1 MANPTQIETT
11 IRVASMRQIHAAI
24 DHLHRGD
31 FECAITLAA
40 AGEGMLPAIDNPDS
54 FLKAMALIP
63 MPASS
68 YAEARVN
75 EVIDWLAHGISG
87 DGTRI
92 ELIQISEL
100 EMIATIFRAI
110 SRFEPVYGITP
121 QMRQFAKCA
130 ISTLQSQEERALAHD
145 VRLRR

>member
-40 AGEGMLPAIDNPDS
+40 AGEGMLPAIDNTDS
-54 FLKAMALIP
+54 FLKTMALIP
-63 MPASS
+63 IPASS
-68 YAEARVN
+68 AEARVN
-75 EVIDWLAHGISG
+75 EIVDWLAHGITG

-92 ELIQISEL
+92 ELVQISEL
-100 EMIATIFRAI
+100 ETIATIFRAI
-110 SRFEPVYGITP
+110 SRFEPVYGLTP

-130 ISTLQSQEERALAHD
+130 ISTLRVQEERA
-145 VRLRR
+145 

>member
-1 MANPTQIETT
+1 MANPTQIETS

-40 AGEGMLPAIDNPDS
+40 AGAGMLPAIDNPHS
-54 FLKAMALIP
+54 FLKEMALIP

-68 YAEARVN
+68 YVEARVN
-75 EVIDWLAHGISG
+75 EVIDWLAHGIS

-100 EMIATIFRAI
+100 EMIAAIFRAI
-110 SRFEPVYGITP
+110 SRFELVYGLTP

-130 ISTLQSQEERALAHD
+130 ISTLQSQEERA
-145 VRLRR
+145 

>member
-54 FLKAMALIP
+54 FLKTMALIP
-63 MPASS
+63 TPASG

-75 EVIDWLAHGISG
+75 EIVDWLAHGISG
-87 DGTRI
+87 DGTRT
-92 ELIQISEL
+92 ELVQISEL

-110 SRFEPVYGITP
+110 SRFEPVYGVTP
-121 QMRQFAKCA
+121 QMRQFARCA
-130 ISTLQSQEERALAHD
+130 ISTLQSQEERA
-145 VRLRR
+145 

>member
-1 MANPTQIETT
+1 MGNPTQIETS

-31 FECAITLAA
+31 FECAMTLAT
-40 AGEGMLPAIDNPDS
+40 AGEGMLPAIENPDL
-54 FLKAMALIP
+54 FLKTMARIP

-68 YAEARVN
+68 AEARVS
-75 EVIDWLAHGISG
+75 EIVDWLAHGISG

-92 ELIQISEL
+92 ELVQISER
-100 EMIATIFRAI
+100 EMIVTIFRAI
-110 SRFEPVYGITP
+110 SRFEPVYGLTP

-130 ISTLQSQEERALAHD
+130 ISTLQSEEKRA
-145 VRLRR
+145 

>member
-24 DHLHRGD
+24 DHLPRGD

-54 FLKAMALIP
+54 FLKTMALIP

-68 YAEARVN
+68 CAPAR
-75 EVIDWLAHGISG
+75 S
-87 DGTRI
+87 
-92 ELIQISEL
+92 
-100 EMIATIFRAI
+100 
-110 SRFEPVYGITP
+110 
-121 QMRQFAKCA
+121 
-130 ISTLQSQEERALAHD
+130 
-145 VRLRR
+145 

>member
-54 FLKAMALIP
+54 FLREKALIP

-100 EMIATIFRAI
+100 EMIAAIFRAI
-110 SRFEPVYGITP
+110 SRFEPVYGVTP

-130 ISTLQSQEERALAHD
+130 ISTLQSQEERA
-145 VRLRR
+145 

>member
-1 MANPTQIETT
+1 MANPTQIKTT

-40 AGEGMLPAIDNPDS
+40 AGEGMLPAIDNTDS
-54 FLKAMALIP
+54 FRKTMALIP

-68 YAEARVN
+68 AEARVN
-75 EVIDWLAHGISG
+75 EIVDWLAHGISG

-92 ELIQISEL
+92 ELVQISEL
-100 EMIATIFRAI
+100 ETIATIFRAI
-110 SRFEPVYGITP
+110 SRFEPVYGLTP

-130 ISTLQSQEERALAHD
+130 ISTLQSQEERA
-145 VRLRR
+145 

>member
-1 MANPTQIETT
+1 MVNPTQIETS

-54 FLKAMALIP
+54 FLKTMALIP

-68 YAEARVN
+68 AEARVN
-75 EVIDWLAHGISG
+75 EIVDWLAHGISG

-92 ELIQISEL
+92 ELVQISER
-100 EMIATIFRAI
+100 EMIVTIFRAI
-110 SRFEPVYGITP
+110 SRFEPVYGLTP

-130 ISTLQSQEERALAHD
+130 ISTLQSQEERA
-145 VRLRR
+145 

>member
-24 DHLHRGD
+24 NHLHRGD

-54 FLKAMALIP
+54 FLREKALIP

-68 YAEARVN
+68 YAEVRVN
-75 EVIDWLAHGISG
+75 EIVDWLAHGISG

-92 ELIQISEL
+92 ELVQISER
-100 EMIATIFRAI
+100 EMIVTIFRAI
-110 SRFEPVYGITP
+110 SRFEPVYGLTP

-130 ISTLQSQEERALAHD
+130 IPTLQSQEER
-145 VRLRR
+145 V

>member
-1 MANPTQIETT
+1 MANPTQIKTT

-31 FECAITLAA
+31 FECAIALAA

-54 FLKAMALIP
+54 FLKTIALIP

-68 YAEARVN
+68 YVEARLN
-75 EVIDWLAHGISG
+75 EIIDWLAHGISG
-87 DGTRI
+87 GGTQI
-92 ELIQISEL
+92 ELMQISEL

-110 SRFEPVYGITP
+110 SRFEPVYGVTP

-130 ISTLQSQEERALAHD
+130 ISTLQSQEERA
-145 VRLRR
+145 

>member
-1 MANPTQIETT
+1 
-11 IRVASMRQIHAAI
+11 MRQIHAAI

-54 FLKAMALIP
+54 FLKEMALIP

-68 YAEARVN
+68 CVEARVN

-87 DGTRI
+87 ASTRI
-92 ELIQISEL
+92 ELMQISEL

-110 SRFEPVYGITP
+110 SRFEPVYGVTP

-130 ISTLQSQEERALAHD
+130 ISTLRSQEERA
-145 VRLRR
+145 